1 MQYHVTCTKCKRMF
15 TITADGSDRMHCTCP
30 YCGQPLMVNLPTM
43 AEPVM
48 SSVQQPI
55 PDNNDNKG
63 HNAGMK
69 ILITVLI
76 VLLVGGIAAFAF
88 IEWQN
93 QQEAVRLEEKAQREA
108 HADSLMQVRAQQE
121 AQAADAQRK
130 DAQRQS
136 ICKFVKSFYQKAVL
150 EADDPT
156 FYERYLT
163 PYCRQMIFGVDADNN
178 DVDKWSAWWGAF
190 GTTADRPDYEAL
202 QRNLNVTPGEGN
214 WYNVRLTQDGTTEYR
229 QIKVSTVDGH
239 VLIDD
244 VR

>member
-1 MQYHVTCTKCKRMF
+1 MPSAR
-15 TITADGSDRMHCTCP
+15 
-30 YCGQPLMVNLPTM
+30 
-43 AEPVM
+43 
-48 SSVQQPI
+48 
-55 PDNNDNKG
+55 
-63 HNAGMK
+63 
-69 ILITVLI
+69 
-76 VLLVGGIAAFAF
+76 AF
-88 IEWQN
+88 
-93 QQEAVRLEEKAQREA
+93 V
-108 HADSLMQVRAQQE
+108 SL
-121 AQAADAQRK
+121 
-130 DAQRQS
+130 
-136 ICKFVKSFYQKAVL
+136 SFYQKAVL

>member
-1 MQYHVTCTKCKRMF
+1 MF
-15 TITADGSDRMHCTCP
+15 AALT
-30 YCGQPLMVNLPTM
+30 LL
-43 AEPVM
+43 
-48 SSVQQPI
+48 
-55 PDNNDNKG
+55 
-63 HNAGMK
+63 
-69 ILITVLI
+69 LIT
-76 VLLVGGIAAFAF
+76 GCCKA
-88 IEWQN
+88 QN
-93 QQEAVRLEEKAQREA
+93 TGCNNIKNKERTTERFDSTRYYTHNEKAQREA